1 MAKTQTKPGAKK
13 MGATAT
19 PVRKRTGKAV
29 RLDLSPKDHDRL
41 ERASEERGLSKSSYA
56 RMAVLA
62 LIKRDEEERGK

>member
-1 MAKTQTKPGAKK
+1 MAKKAIGAKK
-13 MGATAT
+13 VEATAAPT
-19 PVRKRTGKAV
+19 KKRSGKAV

-62 LIKRDEEERGK
+62 LIRQDEEKMSS

>member
-1 MAKTQTKPGAKK
+1 MAKKTTGAKK

-19 PVRKRTGKAV
+19 ATPTRKRSGKAV

-41 ERASEERGLSKSSYA
+41 EKVADERGLSKSSYA

-62 LIKRDEEERGK
+62 YIKQDEEDRGK